1 MKSERPLVVGLTGSI
16 GMGKTETARMFAQLG
31 IPVHDADAAVHRLY
45 ESHPEV
51 VCAVA
56 EAFPDCVREGRVDRA
71 CLAAH
76 VRNDDDAF
84 RRLEEIIH
92 PLVAADQLAFIEQ
105 AAREGADLVILDVPL
120 LFETGGDQRI
130 DAVVVVSAPLEAQ
143 RARVL
148 ARPGMSE
155 GAFTQ
160 ILARQMPNA
169 EKRARADFVVETG
182 EGLDRAFAQVKSI
195 VASLRT
201 RSAQTVQS
209 IGDFRTEVQRLLDVL
224 ARNIDDDYYPRNV
237 HGIVLTFSQRM
248 PVTFD
253 FPIGD
258 ATPFVELRN
267 GQFHFVI
274 SERGS
279 EVKRFAGN
287 PDEVLALLFEGITF
301 ELAGQFELRHRVKG
315 QDSRRLLFSKQIEL
329 LKLLNPQWAESR
341 REQQL
346 KILRTY
352 PFNDSVDNPV

>member
-1 MKSERPLVVGLTGSI
+1 MNSGRPLVVGLTGSI
-16 GMGKTETARMFAQLG
+16 GMGKTETARMFAELG
-31 IPVHDADAAVHRLY
+31 VPVRDADATVHRLY
-45 ESHPEV
+45 ESHPE
-51 VCAVA
+51 AVSA
-56 EAFPDCVREGRVDRA
+56 IAAAFPDCVREGRVDRA

-76 VRNDDDAF
+76 VRNDDDAI

-92 PLVAADQLAFIEQ
+92 PLVAADQQAFIEQ
-105 AAREGADLVILDVPL
+105 AARKGADLVILDVPL
-120 LFETGGDQRI
+120 LFETGGDQRM
-130 DAVVVVSAPLEAQ
+130 DAVVVVSAPSEVQ

-155 GAFTQ
+155 GALAQ
-160 ILARQMPNA
+160 ILARQMPDA
-169 EKRARADFVVETG
+169 EKRARADFMVETG
-182 EGLDRAFAQVKSI
+182 EGLDHAFAQVKSI
-195 VASLRT
+195 VAALRA
-201 RSAQTVQS
+201 RYLERIQS
-209 IGDFRTEVQRLLDVL
+209 IDDLRIEIQRLLNIL

-237 HGIVLTFSQRM
+237 HGKILTFQQRM

-253 FPIGD
+253 FPVGD
-258 ATPFVELRN
+258 ATPFIELRN

-274 SERGS
+274 SERGQ
-279 EVKRFAGN
+279 EIKRVAGS

-329 LKLLNPQWAESR
+329 LKLLSPQWAESR
-341 REQQL
+341 AEQQL